1 MGLSTNLS
9 DFRLFSMLS
18 LYLQG
23 STTITTRLLCG
34 PPNLLISYCR
44 LTLMEWLALEQL
56 RLVRIEIYQQGK
68 VIWQS
73 DTVTLRDLGQGC
85 SATSLHSRGCLA
97 ARALKGTHELD
108 FPPPRLITRRYCFC

>member
-1 MGLSTNLS
+1 
-9 DFRLFSMLS
+9 MLS

-97 ARALKGTHELD
+97 ARALKELGKMIRRYQSSSS
-108 FPPPRLITRRYCFC
+108 RLIRGPDVTWLLFPLMSTC

>member
-1 MGLSTNLS
+1 
-9 DFRLFSMLS
+9 
-18 LYLQG
+18 
-23 STTITTRLLCG
+23 
-34 PPNLLISYCR
+34 
-44 LTLMEWLALEQL
+44 MEWLALEQL

-108 FPPPRLITRRYCFC
+108 FPPQDSSRGDIAFADELGKMIRRYQSSSSRLIRGPDVTWLLFPLMSTC